1 MKVGLVNSVNF
12 RANEAP
18 TTETKVEH
26 TETTTTSQT
35 QEPDSFT
42 PQADVQPEKRKKTA
56 KYPQMLSLIG

>member
-42 PQADVQPEKRKKTA
+42 PQADVQPEKRKTTA
-56 KYPQMLSLIG
+56 NDRVAGVRL